1 MRHFGTAAWKTA
13 NGSGEEHKRTE
24 TSPEEQNRWGGALT
38 YSYVPCPTSVV
49 HREQQHLDLYLSNVR
64 KRLTLLTAIWTC
76 SDQWTDTE
84 GEILAPLNS
93 RGFCHRFK
101 WDQEFCNVLF
111 SWDDSLEKKKNPDA
125 SLCCHHARCHVPFAL
140 LPERFI
146 WRLRAELKDASQ
158 FKACQC
164 LWKTIAG
171 DEVIRSVVIYYPMN
185 MIISCY
191 KYESLTSVVKGE
203 EFMVD
208 VKFLFPW
215 SDPFI
220 A

>member
-1 MRHFGTAAWKTA
+1 MRHFGTAAGETA
-13 NGSGEEHKRTE
+13 DGSREEHECTE
-24 TSPEEQNRWGGALT
+24 TSPEEQNRWGGALV
-38 YSYVPCPTSVV
+38 YNHVPRPTSVV
-49 HREQQHLDLYLSNVR
+49 HRQQEHFDFYLSSLH
-64 KRLTLLTAIWTC
+64 KCLTLHMVVWTY
-76 SDQWTDTE
+76 SEQWTNAE
-84 GEILAPLNS
+84 GKILAPLNS
-93 RGFCHRFK
+93 KGFCHRFK
-101 WDQEFCNVLF
+101 WDRDFCNVLF
-111 SWDDSLEKKKNPDA
+111 SWDDRKKNPTA
-125 SLCCHHARCHVPFAL
+125 LRCHLTHRCLPLTL

-146 WRLRAELKDASQ
+146 WRLTAESKDASQ

-171 DEVIRSVVIYYPMN
+171 DEVIRSGVIYYPMN

-191 KYESLTSVVKGE
+191 KYESLTSIVKAE
-203 EFMVD
+203 EFMVG

>member
-1 MRHFGTAAWKTA
+1 MCHFGTAAWKTA
-13 NGSGEEHKRTE
+13 NGSREEHKCTE
-24 TSPEEQNRWGGALT
+24 TSPQEQNRWGGAFT
-38 YSYVPCPTSVV
+38 YNYFPCPTSVV
-49 HREQQHLDLYLSNVR
+49 NRQKRHLDSNLSNLH
-64 KRLTLLTAIWTC
+64 KCLTLHTVIWTY
-76 SDQWTDTE
+76 SDQWNNTE
-84 GEILAPLNS
+84 AEILAPLNS

-101 WDQEFCNVLF
+101 CDQDFCNMLF
-111 SWDDSLEKKKNPDA
+111 LWDDSLWKKLDTA
-125 SLCCHHARCHVPFAL
+125 LCCHHAHCCVPFAL
-140 LPERFI
+140 LPEGFI

-164 LWKTIAG
+164 LWKTTAG
-171 DEVIRSVVIYYPMN
+171 DEVIRSGVIYYPMN

-191 KYESLTSVVKGE
+191 KYESLTSIVKGE